1 MCECESLLHTHWAEA
16 AIFRP
21 SRRGSLAE
29 EITDQL
35 RRRIVSGDLVVGRR
49 LPSVRKLAHLYGVSV
64 PTIERALHGLATL
77 GFIRISRGVGTF
89 VTAPSDRSSLLTY
102 VWRTASSGE
111 LAIVR
116 AAIDERA
123 PPIVAGQVRSAASIR
138 MPRTLHDINFTVHER
153 SMHRIGGPEAF
164 IRADLA
170 FHRAVLAST
179 RGVEI
184 GATLYER
191 IGARLMPVLMGVADV
206 QAANATLDDL
216 HMRLSAA
223 VLNGD
228 VTAAARLARCVA
240 IAERRSLRVT
250 LG

>member
-1 MCECESLLHTHWAEA
+1 MAEQ
-16 AIFRP
+16 
-21 SRRGSLAE
+21 
-29 EITDQL
+29 ITDQL
-35 RRRIVSGDLVVGRR
+35 RRRIVSGDIAVGRR
-49 LPSVRKLAHLYGVSV
+49 LPSVRKLAYLYGVSV

-77 GFIRISRGVGTF
+77 GFVRVSRGVGTF
-89 VTAPSDRSSLLTY
+89 VTAPNDKSSLLTY
-102 VWRTASSGE
+102 VWRIASSSE

-138 MPRTLHDINFTVHER
+138 MPRTLDDINFTVHDR

-170 FHRAVLAST
+170 FHRAVLRST

-184 GATLYER
+184 GTTLYER
-191 IGARLMPVLMGVADV
+191 IGARLMPDLMGVADL
-206 QAANATLDDL
+206 QAADATLDDM
-216 HMRLSAA
+216 HMRLSSA

-228 VTAAARLARCVA
+228 VRAAARLARCVA
-240 IAERRSLRVT
+240 IAERRSLRAT